1 MALKTYLADAFQPD
15 FGIPWTPIPGDKELL
30 SWPHEKLAAYL
41 QFREECDQNAIKNP
55 VGQGW
60 ILPSWKKVMDGW
72 KKYPVVVILG
82 GNRSSKSTIASRL
95 CVWAAGTI
103 PNAEVRAYHVNEDR
117 SIEDQQRMIWDALPQ
132 GIKDLPTKKG
142 ISHSFQ
148 YSQKNGFT
156 DNICIL
162 PPIKNGMRGGQIKF
176 ANYRQYQA
184 DAQVAEG
191 FKSHFIWCDEECP
204 QKLFETLQYRTIDY
218 HGRIVLTFTTLS
230 GWTPLVQ
237 DILGRTRTLESK
249 YAPLLGRNVPVVQES
264 LSRPGTIIYYFHTED
279 NAFID
284 TSDFIS
290 KIKGRPKDEILAR
303 AYGIPTKSVSSA
315 FPGFVKEINVVKHA
329 DLPWFKDPAYKVTR
343 YMAVDPAGSKNWFML
358 WAAIDAS
365 GTWWIYREWPDYDR
379 WAEAGTGAEGKPG
392 AAQRGTRKGIQDYVE
407 LIQQC
412 EDKELIYERII
423 DPRLGAAEKQTI
435 EGASTIIGDLDKLD
449 MTFIP
454 APGVHIDDGL
464 QLINNLLSYDDSKP
478 IDSLNAPKLFVSE
491 RCENFIYAMQEY
503 TAKGGKDEATKDPI
517 DCLRYMVV
525 AKCDFFDETEAPAA
539 SGRTFSY

>member
-1 MALKTYLADAFQPD
+1 MAAKTYLADQFQPN
-15 FGIPWTPIPGDKELL
+15 FGIPWVPVPKKEELAT
-30 SWPHEKLAAYL
+30 WPQEKLVQYL
-41 QFREECDQNAIKNP
+41 AFREECDRNSTNNP

-60 ILPSWKKVMDGW
+60 MLPSWQKVLNNW
-72 KKYPVVVILG
+72 KKYPVIVILG
-82 GNRSSKSTIASRL
+82 GNRSSKSTLASRL
-95 CVWAAGTI
+95 CVWAAGSI

-117 SIEDQQRMIWDALPQ
+117 SIEDQQRMIYDALPV
-132 GIKDLPTKKG
+132 GIKELPTKKG
-142 ISHSFQ
+142 ISHSLQ

-162 PPIKNGMRGGQIKF
+162 PPIKNGFRGGQIKF

-237 DILGRTRTLESK
+237 DILGRTHTLESK
-249 YAPLLGRNVPVVQES
+249 WAPLLGRNVPVVQES

-279 NAFID
+279 NTFID
-284 TSDFIS
+284 TSDFVA

-315 FPGFVKEINVVKHA
+315 FPGFIKEVNVVKHEN
-329 DLPWFKDPAYKVTR
+329 LPWFKDPAYKVTR

-365 GTWWIYREWPDYDR
+365 GTWWIYREWPDYDK
-379 WAEAGTGAEGKPG
+379 WAEAGTGVEGKPG

-407 LIQQC
+407 LIQQM
-412 EDKELIYERII
+412 EDKEPIYERLI
-423 DPRLGAAEKQTI
+423 DPRLGAAEKQTL

-464 QLINNLLSYDDSKP
+464 QLINGLLSYDENKP
-478 IDSLNAPKLFVSE
+478 IDSLNAPKLFISD

-525 AKCDFFDETEAPAA
+525 AKCEFYDELDAEAPLN
-539 SGRTFSY
+539 RTFSY